1 MKISVITLTPGG
13 GRLAKKLAQ
22 GLSGEV
28 LIYCFEKY
36 PVPGGKPFAKTGDI
50 TREIWDSSDGIIFI
64 CACGIAV
71 RACAPLIC
79 SKTTDPAVA
88 AVDEQGRF
96 AVSLLSGHIGG
107 ANELAKSA
115 ADILGAVPVITTA
128 TDICGGFSPDMFAKE
143 NNLVIT
149 DMTLAKEIAA
159 ASVRGERIGFENT
172 LSDCVINPQADYGI
186 CISRDQNRI
195 MPFRHTLVLFPKNI
209 AAGVGCRKGLPPET
223 LEKHMLSCF
232 ESACISPLRICALAT
247 IDIKRNEPAVTQ
259 LAQKYRI
266 PLKIFS
272 AEELSRAE
280 GNFSYSDFV
289 KKTTGT
295 DNVCERSA
303 ALCGGQI
310 IMPKA
315 KGEGV
320 TCALGEIPV
329 SIPVPE
335 NL

>member
-13 GRLAKKLAQ
+13 AALAEKLARE
-22 GLSGEV
+22 LPGEV
-28 LIYCFEKY
+28 LVYCFEKY
-36 PVPGGKPFAKTGDI
+36 PVPGGKSFAKTGDI

-71 RACAPLIC
+71 RACAPLIR
-79 SKTTDPAVA
+79 SKITDPAVT

-107 ANELAKSA
+107 ANDLARRA
-115 ADILGAVPVITTA
+115 AGILGAVPVITTA

-159 ASVRGERIGFENT
+159 ASVRGERIGFEDA
-172 LSDCVINPQADYGI
+172 LSGCVINPQADYGI
-186 CISRDQNRI
+186 CVSRDKSRT
-195 MPFRHTLVLFPKNI
+195 PFRHTLALLPKNI

-232 ESACISPLRICALAT
+232 AAAGISPMRICALAT

-259 LAQKYRI
+259 LAQKYGV

-272 AEELSRAE
+272 AEELSRAK
-280 GNFSYSDFV
+280 GNFSSSDFV
-289 KKTTGT
+289 KKATGT

-303 ALCGGQI
+303 ALCGGSI
-310 IMPKA
+310 IMPKT